1 MAGAIRE
8 AQGSYLMAFV
18 ISGATG
24 LIAAVIALRI
34 GKKQVTPQP
43 A

>member
-1 MAGAIRE
+1 M
-8 AQGSYLMAFV
+8 MAFI

-34 GKKQVTPQP
+34 GKQQLTAQP